1 MPSFDT
7 VATERLLLVH
17 VPPVV
22 GDNVV
27 VEPSQMVEGPV
38 IAAVGGLSTVTFEV
52 ASDIQPVLEFVNVKL
67 AVPVFSPVTLPALF
81 TEATEALL
89 LTQVPPEVGESW
101 VMESLQITD
110 EPVIEAVGFALITI
124 VLSFDPEQL

>member
-1 MPSFDT
+1 MDT

-38 IAAVGGLSTVTFEV
+38 IVAVGGLSTVTFEV
-52 ASDIQPVLEFVNVKL
+52 ASDAQPVLELVNVKL
-67 AVPVFSPVTLPALF
+67 AVPVLTPVTSPELF
-81 TEATEALL
+81 TVATAELL
-89 LTQVPPEVGESW
+89 LTQLPPEVGES
-101 VMESLQITD
+101 
-110 EPVIEAVGFALITI
+110 
-124 VLSFDPEQL
+124 